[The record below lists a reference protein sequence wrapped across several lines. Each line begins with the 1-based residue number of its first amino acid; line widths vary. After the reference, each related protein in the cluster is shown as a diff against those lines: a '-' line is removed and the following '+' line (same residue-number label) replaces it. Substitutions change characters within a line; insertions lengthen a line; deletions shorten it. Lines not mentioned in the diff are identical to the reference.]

1 MQTWQ
6 RGASLSFH
14 TRKMHRGCS
23 PETIREACKLTAVL
37 SDGFRGG
44 MWQLLEGKALW
55 RRVSAARPGPLS
67 HTCMAYVEVVLVSV
81 VVVEEQHLGGC
92 CLLFSCGQLRVPGA
106 EELRSVPQQ

>member
-37 SDGFRGG
+37 SDGFGG
-44 MWQLLEGKALW
+44 MWQRLWGKALW

-67 HTCMAYVEVVLVSV
+67 HTCMAYVEVVSV
-81 VVVEEQHLGGC
+81 VVEQQQHLGGC
-92 CLLFSCGQLRVPGA
+92 CLLFSCGQLCVPGA